1 MLRKWKRSYLRDSI
15 TVIPQGRTVQF
26 EIDKFHTDIQDIS
39 YELRSVDGE
48 RLVENGEIV
57 NKEEGKESISG
68 SVTLKD
74 LIEAKTEYNLIF
86 LLKTETNEIRYYT
99 RIILAE
105 DYAVKEK

>member
-1 MLRKWKRSYLRDSI
+1 MQAVNPFAVYIHVNQRERRLTHLRRHIR
-15 TVIPQGRTVQF
+15 
-26 EIDKFHTDIQDIS
+26 IS
-39 YELRSVDGE
+39 LIHD
-48 RLVENGEIV
+48 L

-99 RIILAE
+99 RNIS
-105 DYAVKEK
+105 AVAFYKLHIFLRNAK